1 MNSFVG
7 YVDAALARRGTRT
20 IARAWNM
27 LALRRGE
34 VEGVCDRL
42 MFFVLERKA
51 VLCDPVLSCLE

>member
-1 MNSFVG
+1 MNKHTGLYTGTNLSVDESTKEPLMNSFVG

-34 VEGVCDRL
+34 VEGV
-42 MFFVLERKA
+42 
-51 VLCDPVLSCLE
+51 